1 MNKQWNELEESTE
14 GLKLEMTVEDQ
25 LTEPIKRMKLAND
38 DDESPVIL
46 KREAKIEK
54 KRNELE

>member
-14 GLKLEMTVEDQ
+14 GRKLEMTVEDQ